1 MPARFPEFRLNPS
14 FGLGRPV
21 TGNRSNLATHA
32 LFFDFDPEQ
41 GYKLNEFAALN
52 SSVLT
57 KIWRLIQP
65 KARSKFLLL
74 AMIVALGGLVELAG
88 IATVAEMMKLVVS
101 GGEEGVGGLLTR
113 AFQAFEVTE
122 RAGRLKY
129 GLAISLVVLA
139 LVHGYSALRSFL
151 RAQFVWI
158 QEKEISCRLF
168 SNTLQR
174 PYPWFLSK
182 NSAELQHLLLS
193 GSVTQGLIN
202 GVLAAV
208 GQLSVALTLSV
219 AIIWVDPRV
228 ALIGVGVIVLA
239 YGLVRAFTREF
250 LESRGGT
257 AHRADRQRRKTAQE
271 ALLGIRF
278 VKTTGRERFF
288 LDEFQRLTERASRG
302 MVYHGIYVDA
312 VRAFLEWVAVGG
324 ILTLSVV
331 LILRTENF
339 SELLPRLTLYTMATY
354 RIIPAIHELFGLWSR
369 LRFDAVHINDV
380 EELLNAEPLA
390 EDEPVKTLEGLTDSG
405 ALLSFQSVEFSY
417 PTGDRKILRGVDLEI
432 QRREWVGI
440 VGSTGAGKTTML
452 DLMSGLCR
460 PTSGRVLIGATTLTP
475 DVTRDWQRRIGVV
488 PQDVI
493 LLDDTLLRNV
503 AFGLAPEEIDEL
515 RVAEVCAAAGLNRL
529 LETLDHGYQT
539 PLGERGVR
547 LSGGERQRV
556 GIARALYHKPEL
568 ILLDEATS
576 ALDQATEARIVG
588 TLRELARSCTL
599 VTVAHRL
606 SSVKPCDRILVMENG
621 EIAAEGTYEELVR
634 DSQVFRELAAL
645 SQ

>member
-1 MPARFPEFRLNPS
+1 MS
-14 FGLGRPV
+14 TTV
-21 TGNRSNLATHA
+21 VS
-32 LFFDFDPEQ
+32 
-41 GYKLNEFAALN
+41 
-52 SSVLT
+52 
-57 KIWRLIQP
+57 KIWLLIQP

-74 AMIVALGGLVELAG
+74 ALVVALGGLVELAG

-113 AFQAFEVTE
+113 AFQTFEITD
-122 RAGRLKY
+122 RTGRLKY
-129 GLAISLVVLA
+129 GLAISLAVLA

-219 AIIWVDPRV
+219 AIVWVDPKV
-228 ALIGVGVIVLA
+228 ALTGVCVIVLA

-250 LESRGGT
+250 LESRGGA

-278 VKTTGRERFF
+278 VKTMGRERFF
-288 LDEFQRLTERASRG
+288 LDQFQALTERASRG

-312 VRAFLEWVAVGG
+312 VRAFLEWIAVGG
-324 ILTLSVV
+324 ILSLSVV
-331 LILRTENF
+331 LILRTDNF

-369 LRFDAVHINDV
+369 LRFDAVHLDDV

-390 EDEPVKTLEGLTDSG
+390 EDESVKPLDGLTDSG
-405 ALLSFQSVEFSY
+405 PLISFESVEFSY
-417 PTGDRKILRGVDLEI
+417 PTGDRKILHGVDLEI
-432 QRREWVGI
+432 QRHEWVGI

-460 PTSGRVLIGATTLTP
+460 PTSGRVVIGTTPLTP
-475 DVTRDWQRRIGVV
+475 EVTRDWQRRIGVV

-503 AFGLAPEEIDEL
+503 AFGLAPEEIDEV
-515 RVAEVCAAAGLNRL
+515 RVAEVCGAAGLGGL
-529 LETLDHGYQT
+529 LETLNQGYQT
-539 PLGERGVR
+539 PLGERGIR

-588 TLRELARSCTL
+588 TLRELAKSCTL

-606 SSVKPCDRILVMENG
+606 SSVKPCDRILVMNHG
-621 EIAAEGTYEELVR
+621 LIADQGSFDELLEKSR
-634 DSQVFRELAAL
+634 VFRDMAL
-645 SQ
+645 VGG